1 MMRGHQKFH
10 TMTNKK
16 KDIDQ
21 KPDKNVKAK
30 PKLPT
35 KNKKEDTDNSKKSTP
50 AKPAV
55 YEDANFVDTS
65 KPVWNYSLL
74 TSEDVDNFQNG
85 THYRLYQQFG
95 SHSIQVNET
104 WGMYF
109 CVWAPNA
116 TSVSVIGNF
125 NHWKEH
131 QYELN
136 PRWDESGIWEG
147 FIPHFKLGEAY
158 KYHIVGYAG
167 RKQDKGDPFA
177 HFWEKRPD
185 TASITWDMYYEW
197 QDSGWMKKR
206 KKHNDLDSPWSV
218 YEVHLASWQR
228 PDKND
233 EESYNTYD
241 QIAERLVPYVKEM
254 GFTHVEF
261 MPVMEHPFDGSWGY
275 QCTGFFAPTSRFGD
289 PQGLMR
295 LIDACHQEGIGVILD
310 WVPSH
315 FPYDAHGLFM
325 FDGTHTYE
333 YADMRKGF
341 HPDWNSYIFNYKRG
355 EVKSFLISS
364 ARFWFDFFH
373 IDGIRVDAVSSML
386 KLNYS
391 RTIGQWEP
399 NEFGGDGN
407 LEAIAFIKDLN
418 ETIFRDFPNVQTIAE
433 EATDWPG
440 ISRPTFEDG
449 LGFGMKWMMGWMHDT
464 LDYFKFDPAFRPFH
478 QDKFTFSMMYYYDEN
493 FMLPFSHDE
502 VVHGKSPML
511 YKMPGDEWQ
520 KFANLRLM
528 YTYMWTHPGAKL
540 LFMGNE
546 FGQTTEWNYKSEL
559 SWELLQFDPHRMLKD
574 CVTALNR
581 LLQSQPALYENQFS
595 IDGFEW
601 IDLHH
606 RNEGV
611 VSYRRKGKKESEDLL
626 IILNMTPAVRY
637 DWEVYVREKSYS
649 AEIFNSDMTIYWG
662 TGNVFNPDI
671 RSELVDKAQKIY
683 RLRVNLP
690 PLAGIIL
697 K

>member
-1 MMRGHQKFH
+1 
-10 TMTNKK
+10 MTQSKKNSTK
-16 KDIDQ
+16 KDHAEQNSVQHTKEIVNTEGKKDERQ
-21 KPDKNVKAK
+21 KK
-30 PKLPT
+30 
-35 KNKKEDTDNSKKSTP
+35 
-50 AKPAV
+50 
-55 YEDANFVDTS
+55 YEDEHFIDTS
-65 KPVWNYSLL
+65 KPVWNYSVL
-74 TSEDVDNFQNG
+74 TDEDVRNYQAG
-85 THYRLYQQFG
+85 TNYHLYEKFG
-95 SHSIQVNET
+95 SHSLKVNDI

-125 NHWKEH
+125 NDWKNH
-131 QYELN
+131 MHELF
-136 PRWDESGIWEG
+136 PRWDKSGIWEG
-147 FIPHFKLGEAY
+147 FIPHFKLGESY
-158 KYHIVGYAG
+158 KYHIVGYEN

-177 HFWEKRPD
+177 NFWEKRPL

-197 QDSGWMKKR
+197 KDEEWMSKR
-206 KKHNDLDSPWSV
+206 KKHNSLEAPWSV
-218 YEVHLASWQR
+218 YEVHLASWMR
-228 PDKND
+228 PDRNN
-233 EESYNTYD
+233 EESYNSYD
-241 QIAERLVPYVKEM
+241 QIKERMVPYVKEM

-295 LIDACHQEGIGVILD
+295 LIDAFHQENIGVILD

-364 ARFWFDFFH
+364 ARFWFDKFH
-373 IDGIRVDAVSSML
+373 IDGVRVDAVSSML

-391 RTIGQWEP
+391 RKHGQWEP
-399 NEFGGDGN
+399 NEHGGDGN

-418 ETIFRDFPNVQTIAE
+418 ETIFRDFPDVQSIAE

-440 ISRPTFEDG
+440 VSRPTWQNG

-464 LDYFKFDPAFRPFH
+464 LDYFKMEPMFRQFH
-478 QDKFTFSMMYYYDEN
+478 QDKFAFSMMYFYDEN
-493 FMLPFSHDE
+493 FMLPLSHDE

-520 KFANLRLM
+520 KFANLRLL

-540 LFMGNE
+540 LFMSDE

-559 SWELLQFDPHRMLKD
+559 DWHLLQHNAHRMLKD
-574 CVTALNR
+574 CVTDLNG
-581 LLQSQPALYENQFS
+581 LLQQEPALYENQFN
-595 IDGFEW
+595 IYGFEW
-601 IDLHH
+601 VDLNH
-606 RNEGV
+606 RAESV
-611 VSYRRKGKKESEDLL
+611 VVYRRKGKEKEDDLL
-626 IILNMTPAVRY
+626 IILNLTPTVRN
-637 DWEVYVREKSYS
+637 DWEIFVNDKIFTR
-649 AEIFNSDMTIYWG
+649 EIFNSDSKKYWG
-662 TGNVFNPDI
+662 TGDVYNPEI
-671 RSELVDKAQKIY
+671 RCELVNKEQKQYKI
-683 RLRVNLP
+683 LLNLP
-690 PLAGIIL
+690 PLAAIVL